1 MAMGQTGWLDRAVSE
16 VVLVGRA
23 QRISAAPPGISWL
36 LALAPE
42 PGEPWIDAFAD
53 HPWDGPLP
61 LQLEPP
67 RIVCVGG
74 KTGVGLRAVHVDG
87 SIVPYASVHASVHA
101 AVERANAIVAGHDVP
116 SLRHRRAEQVVR
128 QMLRQPH
135 LIERQPPKSDPLL

>member
-1 MAMGQTGWLDRAVSE
+1 MSE

-36 LALAPE
+36 LALAPA

-61 LQLEPP
+61 LQLQPP
-67 RIVCVGG
+67 CIVQVNGT
-74 KTGVGLRAVHVDG
+74 TGVGLRALHVDG

-101 AVERANAIVAGHDVP
+101 AVQRTNAVVAGHEVP
-116 SLRHRRAEQVVR
+116 SPRTQRAERVVR
-128 QMLRQPH
+128 QMLQQQPH
-135 LIERQPPKSDPLL
+135 LIQRKPPKSYPLL